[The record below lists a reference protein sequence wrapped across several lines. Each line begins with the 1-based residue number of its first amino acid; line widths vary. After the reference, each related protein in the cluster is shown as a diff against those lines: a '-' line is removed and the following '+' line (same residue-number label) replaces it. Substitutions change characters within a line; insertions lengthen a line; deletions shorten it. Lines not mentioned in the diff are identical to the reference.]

1 MGSASPSFSVGG
13 NLRATAFA
21 GRMLGRHRGKRP
33 ELPPLYLA
41 PKTVVTSLVSEQRQF
56 ETDDESFAV
65 DDAEVGASCFF
76 DDVCNTGVAEKRRHL
91 ALDGGM
97 EEMRRRIERMEVSLR
112 EGGIVPA

>member
-33 ELPPLYLA
+33 ELPPFYLA

-56 ETDDESFAV
+56 ETDDESGDEA
-65 DDAEVGASCFF
+65 AARAASSTS
-76 DDVCNTGVAEKRRHL
+76 VVAARPR
-91 ALDGGM
+91 AC
-97 EEMRRRIERMEVSLR
+97 
-112 EGGIVPA
+112 